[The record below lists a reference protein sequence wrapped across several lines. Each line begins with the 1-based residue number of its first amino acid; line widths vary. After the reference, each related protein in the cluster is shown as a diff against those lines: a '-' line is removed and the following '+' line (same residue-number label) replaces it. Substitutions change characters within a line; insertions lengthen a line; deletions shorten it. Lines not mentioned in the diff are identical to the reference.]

1 MTQEGGN
8 TINYFKYSQA
18 LIILLFAMV
27 SANFGVAQENSRYE
41 VTLGMDGDV
50 MFVKKGWFK
59 NEFYPIRLIR
69 GEWHWKS
76 LDGWK
81 RIATP
86 YESVFDRGGRII
98 VLGELDQI
106 YLRTKD
112 RTEKYPLKVINGT
125 WHWFEGGE
133 WLEIP
138 FEVD

>member
-1 MTQEGGN
+1 MCKSKLALVKFGIIFFFGL
-8 TINYFKYSQA
+8 TIFCCKEVWGAEYN
-18 LIILLFAMV
+18 
-27 SANFGVAQENSRYE
+27 

-50 MFVKKGWFK
+50 LFVKKGWFK
-59 NEFYPIRLIR
+59 NEFYPIHLIR

-76 LDGWK
+76 PDGWK

-98 VLGELDQI
+98 VLGEHGQI
-106 YLRTKD
+106 YLRIKD

-125 WHWFEGGE
+125 WHCFEGGE

-138 FEVD
+138 FDVD